1 MTPNHSAG
9 FEQELRAAMAKDVA
23 ELGTPRIDLHAIR
36 RRTATRRRVLIPAAV
51 GLISLVVAGPIA
63 LAQSGI
69 GLPKV
74 VGEIVSDSQP
84 ETLPDMS
91 QQPVGQAPQDGGSQ
105 AGSPAAQPKG
115 EGQSGEA
122 SGAAPATECVSSLG
136 PLPAAERTA
145 LLRDVTGVVR
155 STQGTV
161 AGALGKIETVSF
173 AANTADRLLPQVG
186 SVVRLVTCG
195 DEVKL
200 AAAERTT
207 ILGHVRAV
215 LNSTSVVAA
224 GVLHQTVGE
233 LDLGVATPVA
243 VAVVSRTD
251 KFVVLSAS
259 LGGGVIA
266 DLGTITVVVQLDGTV
281 TKVDLSGLDLRDL
294 TKGGLV
300 GSLPLAGHLLEKLD
314 LHVGLNALGDLAGV
328 RSLVPNPSGLLA
340 KDVTIVPP
348 ANL

>member
-1 MTPNHSAG
+1 MAPNHSAG
-9 FEQELRAAMAKDVA
+9 FEEELRAAMAKDVA
-23 ELGTPRIDLHAIR
+23 GLGTPRIDLHAIR

-91 QQPVGQAPQDGGSQ
+91 PQPVGQAPKDGSQ
-105 AGSPAAQPKG
+105 TGSPAAQPKG
-115 EGQSGEA
+115 EGQSAE
-122 SGAAPATECVSSLG
+122 SGAAPATECVSSSG

-145 LLRDVTGVVR
+145 LLRDAGGVVR
-155 STQGTV
+155 TAQGAV
-161 AGALGKIETVSF
+161 AGTLGKIERITF
-173 AANTADRLLPQVG
+173 AANTVDRLLPQVG

-195 DEVKL
+195 DVVKL
-200 AAAERTT
+200 ADAERTT

-215 LNSTSVVAA
+215 VNSTSVVAA

-243 VAVVSRTD
+243 VAVVNRTQN
-251 KFVVLSAS
+251 FVVVSAS
-259 LGGGVIA
+259 LGGGAIP

-281 TKVDLSGLDLRDL
+281 TRVDLSGLDLSGL
-294 TKGGLV
+294 TKGGLGL
-300 GSLPLAGHLLEKLD
+300 GSLPLAGRLLENLD
-314 LHVGLNALGDLAGV
+314 LHDGVLAVGDLAGV
-328 RSLVPNPSGLLA
+328 RALVPNPSALLA